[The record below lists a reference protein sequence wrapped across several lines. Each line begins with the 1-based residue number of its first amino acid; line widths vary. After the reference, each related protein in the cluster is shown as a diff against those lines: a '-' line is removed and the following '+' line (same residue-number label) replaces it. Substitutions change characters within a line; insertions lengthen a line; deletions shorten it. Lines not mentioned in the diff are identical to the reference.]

1 MPVVTVLYRYVRDQ
15 DTVIAHLICLRVHYS
30 VCHAPIPSM
39 MTSPFR
45 RMLVANVAPYLLL
58 VMCRQQMI
66 GDAAL
71 TCSYSRF
78 GAGQP
83 GVLVRYRYQSK
94 SLFCTGTDAIGSSP
108 YMLRLDP
115 LLPHSLRSHYQTA
128 MKPNYLTPHATPLR
142 RMPPISCSLMCAGVP
157 THHVTSGRGPHTALR
172 ATASARRRMPWM
184 ASSWSQQAAAPAQAS
199 SSS

>member
-1 MPVVTVLYRYVRDQ
+1 MPFNTNDAEESRVLLPVVTVLYRYVRDQ

-128 MKPNYLTPHATPLR
+128 SPVISSRLTPLR
-142 RMPPISCSLMCAGVP
+142 HMPPTSPALSCVQG
-157 THHVTSGRGPHTALR
+157 
-172 ATASARRRMPWM
+172 
-184 ASSWSQQAAAPAQAS
+184 
-199 SSS
+199 